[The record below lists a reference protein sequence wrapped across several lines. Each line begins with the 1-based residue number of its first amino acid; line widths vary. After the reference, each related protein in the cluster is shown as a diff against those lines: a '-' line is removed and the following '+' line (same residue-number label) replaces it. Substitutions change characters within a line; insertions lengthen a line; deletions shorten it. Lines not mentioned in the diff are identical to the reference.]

1 MSTALMSFIYALHGQ
16 SMQLSSP
23 HSVQQNNTYEKRS
36 ESVVRLIQQATSTC
50 ARSGSQV
57 AAVINLRLIHIHS
70 DGERDCCCTSDDH
83 GVLGGLRHGAAIGY
97 WPCVAAPGSRRLWW
111 RRCHTVPPAVVPS
124 AAEGGTLVRHEQLKW
139 WLPAAPMIYERI
151 FTLFASIYNI

>member
-1 MSTALMSFIYALHGQ
+1 M
-16 SMQLSSP
+16 
-23 HSVQQNNTYEKRS
+23 
-36 ESVVRLIQQATSTC
+36 VRGI
-50 ARSGSQV
+50 
-57 AAVINLRLIHIHS
+57 AAVPVMIILMIMAFLVASGTARPLA
-70 DGERDCCCTSDDH
+70 T
-83 GVLGGLRHGAAIGY
+83 AY